1 MVFMIHIKLQLT
13 KKSDKLSLEK
23 TVAFVRIWMNIM
35 IAFRAYLSAL
45 FYDSYY
51 GTNEARKMLHE
62 NSILFVSAC
71 KESNFRKLTDQLW
84 SKSHTV
90 SRAGDTSAIY
100 NHKYGELFVCH
111 KQNNEKK
118 YSLGNA
124 MKPCRSSRSK
134 AGDIFGWT
142 LYAANFQH
150 NDVFNRNLHH
160 KSWFHRVGGNR
171 RPGEEGHIDDY
182 ALAVTLQNTFNVF
195 KAIHP
200 DIPDVDFMNHATALA
215 DEIFVYA
222 MSLEDH

>member
-134 AGDIFGWT
+134 AGDIFG
-142 LYAANFQH
+142 
-150 NDVFNRNLHH
+150 
-160 KSWFHRVGGNR
+160 
-171 RPGEEGHIDDY
+171 
-182 ALAVTLQNTFNVF
+182 
-195 KAIHP
+195 
-200 DIPDVDFMNHATALA
+200 
-215 DEIFVYA
+215 
-222 MSLEDH
+222 